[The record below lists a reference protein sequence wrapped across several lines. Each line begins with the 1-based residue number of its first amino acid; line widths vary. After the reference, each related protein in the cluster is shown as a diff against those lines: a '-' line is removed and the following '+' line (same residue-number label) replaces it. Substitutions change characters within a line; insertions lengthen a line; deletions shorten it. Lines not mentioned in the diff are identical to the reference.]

1 MLSVGAAQ
9 GDGPNPC
16 PQAGLPR
23 RPVSLRL
30 HRLARC
36 GVAEAEFPLADLDC
50 EKSWV
55 DLTDH
60 QRRLIKQHDS
70 LLAELPTDGLPASTT
85 IAIVSNAAIAAQGTW
100 QYSTDRKTAWTDIPT
115 NLSDT
120 RALILPTRA
129 ALRFKRAPNWSG
141 TPGALAARF
150 YYGDIELPLS
160 DARDIS
166 EWVGVPGQW
175 TAGIVSI
182 DVDAGGNLVWSGALW
197 DFLATGA
204 ADLAER
210 RREVA
215 REWGEEHNPALD
227 QHAAA
232 RVRDAAFKLEVTE
245 ETPST
250 SHSDELAKQTLL
262 DRYRNEQPRQRPI

>member
-100 QYSTDRKTAWTDIPT
+100 QYS
-115 NLSDT
+115 
-120 RALILPTRA
+120 
-129 ALRFKRAPNWSG
+129 
-141 TPGALAARF
+141 
-150 YYGDIELPLS
+150 
-160 DARDIS
+160 
-166 EWVGVPGQW
+166 
-175 TAGIVSI
+175 
-182 DVDAGGNLVWSGALW
+182 
-197 DFLATGA
+197 
-204 ADLAER
+204 
-210 RREVA
+210 
-215 REWGEEHNPALD
+215 
-227 QHAAA
+227 
-232 RVRDAAFKLEVTE
+232 
-245 ETPST
+245 
-250 SHSDELAKQTLL
+250 
-262 DRYRNEQPRQRPI
+262 